1 MTQASA
7 ATPAAA
13 PADRTWPDRVL
24 EALPL
29 AIVFMWLCFLYA
41 WESWGHVTPW
51 LFSDEIKL
59 AEIARTIAATGHP
72 GARQPGLFNTL
83 YAYLLAP
90 AWLVR
95 DEHTAYA
102 VAKYIGAITMASVF
116 FPAYGIA
123 RLVSSRWPALFAA
136 TAAAAIPALVYS
148 PMFVLEP
155 LAYPFATLVLYLGM
169 KALVTRRPA
178 WIAAAVVTSFVA
190 PLIRTQ
196 LAVLPA
202 ILGLALVLRLW
213 VSGRARAW
221 RATWSTGDWVGFVTL
236 LLGAFFFASAYVSYR
251 SESWRVATY
260 FSGRMIDY
268 GLWAAGALTIG
279 LGVLPVVI
287 GLGALVLPSRG
298 SRTEPERA
306 FVIVTVSALVL
317 FGLYAAVKAAYLSAV
332 FSTLV
337 EERNLIYLAPLLFA
351 ATALFFERRR
361 MHVFAL
367 VAAAGFALY
376 LILTTPYQMQ
386 VHFYSDAPGLAILEA
401 ANRHLSFTPTDARWL
416 LLVLLALA
424 VVLPLLIQHRLAWR
438 DATYAIAAI
447 AVLVVAWNLTGEIS
461 AASASNDFSRQFLT
475 RIPDPPDW
483 VDQQTGRSPTLYLG
497 QRIVD
502 PNNLWLT
509 EFWNRSLKYTWSLDG
524 SAPGPGDT
532 VTPNISTD
540 QGQLQQQRGEVKYV
554 LLDSDLLGVLGRTK
568 AKLGPWRLVQID
580 YPVRLTHATT
590 GFYVDGWMGHKALYV
605 HFASPKHGHPGLIK
619 VVVSRTGWGGTDVP
633 GHVTI
638 RVGRLRITPTGEG
651 SNLALGPVTATR
663 TWTVHARQ
671 ARTFLVPTPKPPY
684 AVEVTVTPTFVPAL
698 LDPRSPDRRKLGAI
712 VSFKPVTVR
721 PAQARR

>member
-1 MTQASA
+1 VSQASA
-7 ATPAAA
+7 AAPAAP
-13 PADRTWPDRVL
+13 PADRTWPDRAL
-24 EALPL
+24 AALPL

-59 AEIARTIAATGHP
+59 AEIARTIAAHGHP
-72 GARQPGLFNTL
+72 GARQPGFFNTL
-83 YAYLLAP
+83 YAYVLAP
-90 AWLVR
+90 AWLFQ

-116 FPAYGIA
+116 FPAYAIA
-123 RLVSSRWPALFAA
+123 RLVSSRWHALFAA

-148 PMFVLEP
+148 PMFLLEP

-169 KALVTRRPA
+169 KALLTRRPG
-178 WIAAAVVTSFVA
+178 WIAAAVVTSLVA

-202 ILGLALVLRLW
+202 ILVLSLVLRLW

-221 RATWSTGDWVGFVTL
+221 RGTWSQGDWVGFVTL
-236 LLGAFFFASAYVSYR
+236 LLGAFFVVSAWVSYR

-260 FSGRMIDY
+260 FWGRMVDY

-287 GLGALVLPSRG
+287 GLGALILPSREPR
-298 SRTEPERA
+298 SEPERA
-306 FVIVTVSALVL
+306 FVIVTVSALFV

-337 EERNLIYLAPLLFA
+337 EERNLIYLAPLLLA

-386 VHFYSDAPGLAILEA
+386 VHFYSDAPGLAILEG
-401 ANRHLSFTPTDARWL
+401 ANRRLSFTPTDARWL

-424 VVLPLLIQHRLAWR
+424 VVVPLLIQHRLAWR
-438 DATYAIAAI
+438 DATLAIVGV
-447 AVLVVAWNLTGEIS
+447 AVLVIAWNLTGQIS
-461 AASASNDFSRQFLT
+461 AAAASNDFSRQFLT

-483 VDQQTGRSPTLYLG
+483 VDQQTGRAPTLYLG

-524 SAPGPGDT
+524 SAPGPGET
-532 VTPNISTD
+532 VTPNIMNG

-554 LLDSDLLGVLGRTK
+554 LLDSDLLSVLGRTK

-590 GFYVDGWMGHKALYV
+590 GFYVDGWMGHKALYAQ
-605 HFASPKHGHPGLIK
+605 FASPKTGHPGLIK

-638 RVGRLRITPTGEG
+638 RVGKLRITPTGKG
-651 SNLALGPVTATR
+651 SSLALERVTGTR
-663 TWTVHARQ
+663 TWTVHSRM
-671 ARTFLVPTPKPPY
+671 ARTFLVPTPRPPY
-684 AVEVTVTPTFVPAL
+684 AVEVTVTPTFVPQQ

>member
-1 MTQASA
+1 MSDAK
-7 ATPAAA
+7 AAA
-13 PADRTWPDRVL
+13 PAAIGRAWPDRVL
-24 EALPL
+24 AALPL
-29 AIVFMWLCFLYA
+29 AIVFFWLCFLYA

-59 AEIARTIAATGHP
+59 AEISRTIAATGHP
-72 GARQPGLFNTL
+72 GAHQPGFFNTL
-83 YAYLLAP
+83 YAYVLAP
-90 AWLVR
+90 AWLFK

-123 RLVSSRWPALFAA
+123 RLVSSRWHALFAA

-148 PMFVLEP
+148 PMFLLEP

-169 KALVTRRPA
+169 KALLTRRPA
-178 WIAAAVVTSFVA
+178 WIAGAVVASLVA
-190 PLIRTQ
+190 PVIRTQ

-202 ILGLALVLRLW
+202 ILVLSVVLRLW
-213 VSGRARAW
+213 VSERARAW
-221 RATWSTGDWVGFVTL
+221 RATWSKGDWVGFVTL
-236 LLGAFFFASAYVSYR
+236 LLGAFFVVSAWVSYR
-251 SESWRVATY
+251 SESWRVATF
-260 FSGRMIDY
+260 FSDRMVHY

-298 SRTEPERA
+298 RRTEEERT
-306 FVIVTVSALVL
+306 FVIVTLSALVL
-317 FGLYAAVKAAYLSAV
+317 FGLYAAVKAAFLSAV

-386 VHFYSDAPGLAILEA
+386 VHFYSDAPGLAILQG
-401 ANRHLSFTPTDARWL
+401 ANRRLSFTPADARWL
-416 LLVLLALA
+416 LLVLLVLAL
-424 VVLPLLIQHRLAWR
+424 VLPLLIQHRLAWR
-438 DATYAIAAI
+438 DATLAIGGI

-461 AASASNDFSRQFLT
+461 AAAASNDFSRQFLT

-483 VDQQTGRSPTLYLG
+483 VDQQTEGSPTMYLG

-524 SAPGPGDT
+524 SAPGPGET
-532 VTPNISTD
+532 VTPNISTNH
-540 QGQLQQQRGEVKYV
+540 GQLQQQRGEVKYV
-554 LLDSDLLGVLGRTK
+554 LLDSDLLSVLGRTK
-568 AKLGPWRLVQID
+568 AKIGPWRLVQIE

-590 GFYVDGWMGHKALYV
+590 GFYVDGWMGHRALYAQ
-605 HFASPKHGHPGLIK
+605 FASPKQGRPGAVK

-638 RVGRLRITPTGEG
+638 RVGKLRITPGDTG
-651 SNLALGPVTATR
+651 SNLALGRVTATR
-663 TWTVHARQ
+663 TWTVHSRLQ
-671 ARTFLVPTPKPPY
+671 KTFLVPTPKPPY
-684 AVEVTVTPTFVPAL
+684 AVEVTVTPTFVPQL
-698 LDPRSPDRRKLGAI
+698 LDPRNPDRRDLGAI
-712 VSFKPVTVR
+712 VSFKPVAAA